1 MLLNEVRLT
10 ILYWVYFITFF
21 LDSPSS
27 EDTGM
32 ATNVFNINEI
42 FSGELV
48 LGDLDVNE
56 ADSNDQQEE
65 GNQQELGQ
73 PAEEQKLDDTANLDE
88 DVLQVILT
96 YLLLRFLRSLN
107 WLLNFLLRS
116 KTRDILCPKE
126 KGTWQ
131 EGPIKEFRACQTLKM
146 IVFFVY

>member
-1 MLLNEVRLT
+1 
-10 ILYWVYFITFF
+10 
-21 LDSPSS
+21 
-27 EDTGM
+27 M

-88 DVLQVILT
+88 DVLQVILN

-116 KTRDILCPKE
+116 SGVTEISSVLRK
-126 KGTWQ
+126 KGRGKKVLSKNL
-131 EGPIKEFRACQTLKM
+131 EHVKH
-146 IVFFVY
+146 